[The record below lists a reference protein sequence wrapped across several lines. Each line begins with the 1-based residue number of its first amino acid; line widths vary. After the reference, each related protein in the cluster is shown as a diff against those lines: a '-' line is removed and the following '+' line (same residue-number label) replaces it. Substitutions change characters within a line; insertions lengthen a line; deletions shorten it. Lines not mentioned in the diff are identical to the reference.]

1 MAEEPKYWRWEMPN
15 GDTYDAPGETQ
26 AESYDA
32 LQAQI
37 AGIVRQQHL
46 HLPLGQRL
54 LSSVDSAGR
63 ILADS
68 AFGLGD
74 RFASAMPGSKGYE
87 AEKYETEKRRMEVGG
102 GTEMDV
108 LGAIGTAPLLPTA
121 VPRVT
126 KWLGGPKDVKF
137 IAGLITSALE
147 NAGYGAAD
155 AAMHGDD
162 VQQGAAV
169 GGAFGAG
176 GHAIAQAIGAI
187 PGAARWLDEQLG
199 GRMSRGAKSA
209 ADAIG
214 LKGPRVRPVDPGAPT
229 PSNVEKA
236 GVKIGEEANMPAMAV
251 PEERPG
257 PLDVIPLPPPAAP
270 PAAPPVA
277 PPPPAGPLAQGAP
290 AMPPVAPPVAP
301 AAVPAGPL
309 VAPKAEPKRLTD
321 AKAGLVRSQKALAD
335 VDAELANP
343 NLGLARRNSLAH
355 QKTALTNSIDRHT
368 KTIDKLSAAPSAPT
382 AALVAPV
389 APVAEAA
396 PPAAPPVAP
405 AGPLA
410 AEPAVQTLASLQAQR
425 EVIDRQLSA
434 GNATASQRQRLG
446 ATLKEL
452 DDRIAN
458 FADPAPKGVLADPG
472 PRAEGTAGT
481 PEEQAIAQKKYDD
494 ADARLARAH
503 QRFLADKNPKTAA
516 ALEQADKDAKLAHAA
531 NLRAKGIVQGKATAA
546 PLDIVPRKAAAGTVE
561 PNQPQ
566 LNKAKPGTKTPN
578 PKATIIEGTAGAK
591 TGKSKAER
599 EKERAQQK
607 RQATPE
613 ELRAI
618 AEGRVEEAIKRA
630 QVHAAGPNSHGFD
643 KAIGTQVEGLLNDRR
658 VVEHLSSEEL
668 DALQRINKGDPAMKG
683 ARFAGHLASLPS
695 VISSGIG
702 GMSLAYAMNPLV
714 GLATFPGIPALGMYG
729 RSVADRGAKK
739 LTNEMMDLIK
749 KRTPAAPAVDPKNV
763 TNLYKILR
771 NLGL

>member
-1 MAEEPKYWRWEMPN
+1 
-15 GDTYDAPGETQ
+15 
-26 AESYDA
+26 
-32 LQAQI
+32 
-37 AGIVRQQHL
+37 
-46 HLPLGQRL
+46 
-54 LSSVDSAGR
+54 
-63 ILADS
+63 
-68 AFGLGD
+68 
-74 RFASAMPGSKGYE
+74 MPGSKGYA

-102 GTEMDV
+102 GQEMDV

-121 VPRVT
+121 VPKVT
-126 KWLGGPKDVKF
+126 KWIGGPKDVKF
-137 IAGLITSALE
+137 IAGLLTSALE

-162 VQQGAAV
+162 VQTGAAV

-176 GHAIAQAIGAI
+176 GHTIAQAIGAI
-187 PGAARWLDEQLG
+187 PGAARWLDEKLG
-199 GRMSRGAKSA
+199 GTMSRGAKSA

-214 LKGPRVRPVDPGAPT
+214 LKGPKIRPVDPGAPL
-229 PSNVEKA
+229 PPNVEKA
-236 GVKIGEEANMPAMAV
+236 GVKLGEEANMPAMAV

-257 PLDVIPLPPPAAP
+257 PLDVIPMPPPV
-270 PAAPPVA
+270 APPVA
-277 PPPPAGPLAQGAP
+277 PPPPAGPLAQAAP

-301 AAVPAGPL
+301 VAVPAGPL
-309 VAPKAEPKRLTD
+309 AAPKVNPKLEAAQTRLAT
-321 AKAGLVRSQKALAD
+321 AKDNLERAKVDLKMTKGPAKKVAINNQIAAFEKA
-335 VDAELANP
+335 V
-343 NLGLARRNSLAH
+343 ARH
-355 QKTALTNSIDRHT
+355 QKTVDG
-368 KTIDKLSAAPSAPT
+368 LSALEAAPP
-382 AALVAPV
+382 VAPV

-396 PPAAPPVAP
+396 PATPVAP

-410 AEPAVQTLASLQAQR
+410 AEPAAPAVQTLASLQAQR

-434 GNATASQRQRLG
+434 GNATAPQRQRLG
-446 ATLKEL
+446 AALKEL

-546 PLDIVPRKAAAGTVE
+546 PLDVTPRKAATGTVE

-566 LNKAKPGTKTPN
+566 LNKAKPGTKAPN

-599 EKERAQQK
+599 EQARAQQK

-630 QVHAAGPNSHGFD
+630 QVHAAGPNSPGFD
-643 KAIGTQVEGLLNDRR
+643 KSMGTQVESLLNDRR
-658 VVEHLSSEEL
+658 VVEHLSPEEL
-668 DALQRINKGDPAMKG
+668 NALQKINKGDPAMKA
-683 ARFAGHLASLPS
+683 ARFVGHLASVPS
-695 VISSGIG
+695 VISSGFG
-702 GMSLAYAMNPLV
+702 GASLAYAMNPLL
-714 GLATFPGIPALGMYG
+714 GLASFPGIPALGVYG
-729 RSVADRGAKK
+729 RSVANRGAKK

-749 KRTPAAPAVDPKNV
+749 KRTPAAPAVDPQNV